1 MPDYRRAA
9 HRRVASLMQRLDP
22 GFMLTAQCFFGGG
35 TQLVMQFQEYR
46 ESADIDL
53 LCSSREGFRRLRET
67 TSERSLGKLFR
78 RAVALE
84 REVRADRDGIRTF
97 VRDGAGPIKLEIIFE
112 ARIDL
117 GGGLDARLGVPVL
130 DAPSAAAE
138 KLLANADRGLDEMFR
153 SRDLIDLAFL
163 AVGAGNDALRQ
174 GLARARAAYG
184 KAVARD
190 LVRAL
195 ARLERDRAYFRT
207 CIADLAVD
215 DEKTLRRGLRLL
227 HKLAGSG
234 A

>member
-1 MPDYRRAA
+1 MPEYRRAA
-9 HRRVASLMQRLDP
+9 HRRVAGLMRRLDP
-22 GFMLTAQCFFGGG
+22 GFMLAAQCFFGGG
-35 TQLVMQFQEYR
+35 TQLAMQFQEYR

-53 LCSSREGFRRLRET
+53 LCSSREGFRLLRET
-67 TSERSLGKLFR
+67 TSERSLGRLFR

-97 VRDGAGPIKLEIIFE
+97 VGDGAGPIKLEIIFE

-117 GGGLDARLGVPVL
+117 GGAMDARLGVPVL
-130 DAPSAAAE
+130 DSPSAAAE

-163 AVGAGNDALRQ
+163 AVGAGNEALRQ

-184 KAVARD
+184 KAVARE

-207 CIADLAVD
+207 CMADLAVD
-215 DEKTLRRGLRLL
+215 DEKTLARGLRLL
-227 HKLAGSG
+227 HKLGRSG